1 MIVNALGNFRERVP
15 GSMVSGLRTH
25 FDKQLAQLMEDTLRL
40 GYLVHHGVARAMK
53 ALVDRDV
60 DLAGEVVVAD
70 GEINRLRYDIET
82 QCYALLATE
91 QPVARD
97 MRRIA
102 AALTI
107 ASDLE
112 RVGDHGKRIAR
123 IFLRMHQ
130 SLQPIPLG
138 DLPLISDLALD
149 MLDRALRALGESNV
163 AEAEAV
169 CRADDRVDALY
180 KQAFNVV
187 LSYMLENPRL
197 IDAGTHL
204 LQIAHE
210 LERVGDR
217 ATNVAERVIYSATGE
232 LVDLND

>member
-1 MIVNALGNFRERVP
+1 MTVNALSNFRESTPASRA
-15 GSMVSGLRTH
+15 SGLRAH
-25 FDKQLAQLMEDTLRL
+25 FDRQLVQLMEDTLRL
-40 GYLVHHGVARAMK
+40 GSLAHRGVARAMQ
-53 ALVDRDV
+53 ALADRDV
-60 DLAGEVVVAD
+60 DLAREVVAAD

-102 AALTI
+102 ASLTI
-107 ASDLE
+107 ATDLE
-112 RVGDHGKRIAR
+112 RVGDHGKRIAG
-123 IFLRMHQ
+123 IVLRMQ
-130 SLQPIPLG
+130 QRSQPIPLG

-149 MLDRALRALGESNV
+149 MLDRALRALGGSNV

-187 LSYMLENPRL
+187 LSYMLEDPRL
-197 IDAGTHL
+197 IDAGTQL

-217 ATNVAERVIYSATGE
+217 ATNVAERVIYLVTGE
-232 LVDLND
+232 LVDLNA

>member
-1 MIVNALGNFRERVP
+1 MTVNALSNFRESSP
-15 GSMVSGLRTH
+15 GSVASGLRTH
-25 FDKQLAQLMEDTLRL
+25 FDKQLAQLLEDTLRL
-40 GYLVHHGVARAMK
+40 GCLAHREVAGAMK

-60 DLAGEVVVAD
+60 DLAREVIAAD

-97 MRRIA
+97 LRRIA

-123 IFLRMHQ
+123 IFLRMQ
-130 SLQPIPLG
+130 QGSQPIPLG

-187 LSYMLENPRL
+187 LSYMLENQRL
-197 IDAGTHL
+197 IDAGTQL

>member
-1 MIVNALGNFRERVP
+1 MA
-15 GSMVSGLRTH
+15 SGLRTH

-40 GYLVHHGVARAMK
+40 GCLARRGVARAMN
-53 ALVDRDV
+53 ALVERDV
-60 DLAGEVVVAD
+60 DLAREVIAAD
-70 GEINRLRYDIET
+70 SEINRLRYDIET
-82 QCYALLATE
+82 QCYALFATE

-123 IFLRMHQ
+123 ILLRMHQ
-130 SLQPIPLG
+130 SPQPIPLG

-149 MLDRALRALGESNV
+149 MLDSALRALGESDV
-163 AEAEAV
+163 CEAEAV

-180 KQAFNVV
+180 KQTFNVV
-187 LSYMLENPRL
+187 LSYMLENRRL

>member
-1 MIVNALGNFRERVP
+1 MA
-15 GSMVSGLRTH
+15 SGLRSH
-25 FDKQLAQLMEDTLRL
+25 FDKQLIQLTEDTLRL
-40 GYLVHHGVARAMK
+40 GCLAHREVGRAMK
-53 ALVDRDV
+53 ALVDRDD
-60 DLAGEVVVAD
+60 DLAREVIAAD
-70 GEINRLRYDIET
+70 DEINRLRYDIET
-82 QCYALLATE
+82 QCYAMLATE

-97 MRRIA
+97 MRRIV
-102 AALTI
+102 AALTV

-123 IFLRMHQ
+123 IWLRMHQ
-130 SLQPIPLG
+130 HPQPIPLA

-149 MLDRALRALGESNV
+149 MLDRALRALAEGNV
-163 AEAEAV
+163 AEAQAV
-169 CRADDRVDALY
+169 CRVDDRVDALY
-180 KQAFNVV
+180 KQTFNLV

-204 LQIAHE
+204 IQIAHE

-232 LVDLND
+232 LVDLNN

>member
-1 MIVNALGNFRERVP
+1 MTVNAVSNFRGSAP
-15 GSMVSGLRTH
+15 GSIASSLRTH
-25 FDKQLAQLMEDTLRL
+25 FDKQLVQLMEDTLRL
-40 GYLVHHGVARAMK
+40 GCLAHRGVARAMQ
-53 ALVDRDV
+53 ALADRDV
-60 DLAGEVVVAD
+60 DLAREVIAAD

-123 IFLRMHQ
+123 VFLRMHQ
-130 SLQPIPLG
+130 GSQSIPLG
-138 DLPLISDLALD
+138 DLPLISDLSLD
-149 MLDRALRALGESNV
+149 MLDRALHALGESNV
-163 AEAEAV
+163 SEAEAV

-187 LSYMLENPRL
+187 LSYMLEAPRL

>member
-1 MIVNALGNFRERVP
+1 MA
-15 GSMVSGLRTH
+15 SGLRTH

-40 GYLVHHGVARAMK
+40 GYLARRGVARAMN
-53 ALVDRDV
+53 ALVERDV
-60 DLAGEVVVAD
+60 DLAREVITAD
-70 GEINRLRYDIET
+70 SEINRLRYEIET
-82 QCYALLATE
+82 QCYALFATE

-123 IFLRMHQ
+123 ILLRMHQ
-130 SLQPIPLG
+130 SPQPIPLG

-149 MLDRALRALGESNV
+149 MLDCALRALGESDV
-163 AEAEAV
+163 CEAEAV

-180 KQAFNVV
+180 KQTFNVV
-187 LSYMLENPRL
+187 LSYMLENRRL
-197 IDAGTHL
+197 IDAGTQL